1 MKKVN
6 LKLPAQRNNNCISNS
21 SVLDNNTRC
30 ISASSDSSQKN
41 GITLVDTI
49 QELTNKLAKKDL
61 LNRKRVI
68 CELGK
73 TLHIKALQPL
83 CNLALFDKDEMVR
96 TIAISAIA
104 DIIKANHKKMQSH
117 NRRTF
122 VVHNVL
128 NSWNK
133 FPTLKYARAVR
144 WFFSSI
150 NLDYENEEAIGLT
163 KTILG
168 KKCTLVCA
176 NIELQQVLD
185 DICNTILSNIIE
197 ERNNKEIK
205 RMEKSLHIRRSL
217 LRKKAKRGLILTFDN
232 P

>member
-1 MKKVN
+1 MRRVN
-6 LKLPAQRNNNCISNS
+6 LKLSAQHKNNGTSNRYAIDNNIKSSSSASNS
-21 SVLDNNTRC
+21 SQK
-30 ISASSDSSQKN
+30 DSKTV
-41 GITLVDTI
+41 IATI
-49 QELTNKLAKKDL
+49 QELTYKLAKNDL

-73 TLHIKALQPL
+73 TLHIKALQSI
-83 CNLALFDKDEMVR
+83 CNVALFDKDEMVR
-96 TIAISAIA
+96 TITISAIA

-133 FPTLKYARAVR
+133 FLTLKYARAVR

-150 NLDYENEEAIGLT
+150 SLDYENEEAIGLT

-168 KKCTLVCA
+168 KKCTLVCS

-185 DICNTILSNIIE
+185 DICNTILSNI
-197 ERNNKEIK
+197 K
-205 RMEKSLHIRRSL
+205 R
-217 LRKKAKRGLILTFDN
+217 
-232 P
+232 